1 MQYFILSHFGIHFLG
16 ISVHH
21 AKQRV
26 FSLSNFA
33 TVITKTL
40 NTNSNEKTL
49 LLLAAAL
56 ISASAFSQ
64 TVTKVS
70 ADGSDKTNL

>member
-26 FSLSNFA
+26 FSLSNYA

-40 NTNSNEKTL
+40 NTNSNEKNITL
-49 LLLAAAL
+49 TGICINQCVCL
-56 ISASAFSQ
+56 F
-64 TVTKVS
+64 
-70 ADGSDKTNL
+70 TNSN